1 MTTDHSTVDTKK
13 DVRLE
18 QIRAELNQRWIEYEL
33 ERINETFL
41 SALKDAVDYCEQL
54 RRELV
59 SQQLLAQKT
68 KAKLTIADR
77 LRLKLG
83 TPLSSVSMS
92 AAAQLLS
99 ITSVRIEQVKNEI
112 LLNSPGA
119 KASSPNISSKLLTA
133 ISQNDRSIYLAKATN
148 NSARSEWVERQLQN
162 QLINERIQLDA
173 RRKKTTQIK
182 AQRKALRSNIRL
194 TVTIKGQHGTLTGET
209 RDISATGVFVEL
221 KDADKAFIEGELLT
235 VQVCGLPFES
245 PALEGV
251 AMRVSSNGLGVHLSL
266 PKNAMRAQVDKR
278 DHS

>member
-1 MTTDHSTVDTKK
+1 MTTDYSTVDTKK

-99 ITSVRIEQVKNEI
+99 TTSVRIEQVKNEI

-221 KDADKAFIEGELLT
+221 KDADKTFIEGELLT

>member
-68 KAKLTIADR
+68 KSKLTIADR

-221 KDADKAFIEGELLT
+221 KDADKTFIEGELLT

>member
-221 KDADKAFIEGELLT
+221 KDADKTFIEGELLT

>member
-99 ITSVRIEQVKNEI
+99 TTSVRIEQVKNEI

-221 KDADKAFIEGELLT
+221 KDADKTFIEGELLT